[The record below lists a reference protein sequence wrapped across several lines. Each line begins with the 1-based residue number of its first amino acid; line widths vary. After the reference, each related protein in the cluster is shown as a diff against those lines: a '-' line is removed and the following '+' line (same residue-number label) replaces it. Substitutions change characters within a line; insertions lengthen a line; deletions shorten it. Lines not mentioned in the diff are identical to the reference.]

1 MRPAKMHQVLV
12 TALLGGEL
20 LRELQQIPREFVDFR
35 SADQITPY
43 LSHNGI
49 LLDLSAYAG
58 SAESGADGA
67 V

>member
-20 LRELQQIPREFVDFR
+20 IRELQQIPREFVNFR

-43 LSHNGI
+43 LSHTGI
-49 LLDLSAYAG
+49 LLDQSAYAG
-58 SAESGADGA
+58 HPHSRVDLE
-67 V
+67 